1 MFRMWY
7 IPAKVIIKI
16 PNSIIKSG
24 FSFKKKNDKISVNN
38 NLEYLNGEIIEKFP
52 LCVALTSEK
61 YAIQPIGLTRKII
74 NNS

>member
-1 MFRMWY
+1 MWY

-24 FSFKKKNDKISVNN
+24 LSFKKKNDKISVNN

-61 YAIQPIGLTRKII
+61 YAIQPIGLNRKII

>member
-1 MFRMWY
+1 MWY
-7 IPAKVIIKI
+7 VPAKVIIKI
-16 PNSIIKSG
+16 PNSMIKSG
-24 FSFKKKNDKISVNN
+24 LSFKKENDKISVNN
-38 NLEYLNGEIIEKFP
+38 NLVYLNGEIIETFP